1 MRFLLRLTSPP
12 PAVVYVRSKKRD
24 KISNGRQKRLS
35 KQSSWRRCRSVNGLK
50 SNNKF
55 KSSRWSLQWPWEIDW
70 AFQNKA
76 ASFLTGSHK
85 TTRSLCYGPKYTF
98 S

>member
-35 KQSSWRRCRSVNGLK
+35 RSVNGLK